1 MFCFSFCA
9 SFIIF
14 AFPCVERVFPH
25 WELGCFIVV
34 VKLSG
39 SKEMPL
45 IFFSVNIMCG
55 VVGVT
60 SNFSL
65 CKLMSAGSL

>member
-1 MFCFSFCA
+1 
-9 SFIIF
+9 
-14 AFPCVERVFPH
+14 
-25 WELGCFIVV
+25 
-34 VKLSG
+34 
-39 SKEMPL
+39 MPL